1 MQYFYRF
8 LQLLLPF
15 LFLQNAF
22 AQWDKMAGVI
32 SPYPVT
38 IATPSV
44 GGTVLA
50 NILDQNDNTAWYS
63 GAPLPTGYV
72 GRADQNIFFNKANLI
87 CSSTGTV
94 ASFANITDNNFNNS
108 VAIPLQSGKS
118 MLRMNIPTPSTLL
131 AMTLKLSMP
140 AGGSVNVY
148 AFTSAIDSVL
158 IGTYTTNYT
167 TPRYNFPTGQTITH
181 IKLHSTGTNFSVFEI
196 ACIATL
202 AKEFVVLDLGSVK
215 SVGYIETRHWTNTVS
230 VGTALYY
237 STDSITWTLIKTL
250 NPTALPKIP
259 TELPVPVMA
268 RYIKLEHTLAFQ
280 DYAKA
285 SIWEMAVYDEYG
297 WMGTMPAAVPSTQK
311 VADMTGVNGIWGWSH
326 SAYSATNDNHEGP
339 WLFNKAVT
347 QARNYH
353 GWNWDVTDPDL
364 TPNYTT
370 MASGGGTQAQWWL
383 NWNTEYGAWKNAG
396 LTTETSIQFTNS
408 TFPVSV
414 WNTPYASAYNYGY
427 AFAQHFGPI
436 IGNNNVKTIEVG
448 NEPWDYDST
457 FYRNILRGMAIGAK
471 AANPNMEVFPC
482 ALQAAFPQNEASS
495 SSKNFT
501 GARITPQEA
510 PYLDGLNTHL
520 YCFLNDSNGIRRS
533 VYPEKKFSH
542 FWTVLADIRF
552 RNHNMPGKKIYV
564 TEFGWD
570 SPGGGDNCTHNECVS
585 EKEQAIYGIRAAMI
599 MMRLG
604 IDRFHWYFYGNTSS
618 GTLFARSGMHSNNFQ
633 LKKSFIAFQAMKNLV
648 GDRYFLGIEREDNGA
663 YIYKLGDSLGIVSHL
678 VAWQPTSGAANTAL
692 SVTVNVPAAP
702 LAAWELAGLN
712 GFGETITVPTY
723 SAGAITFDV
732 TPVPKI
738 IKLNQGGG
746 FMPCTLV
753 PDFTP
758 NQGICQTINF
768 AQLTNSNANTLS
780 YSWTFGAHPALDGN
794 TSASPSVLY
803 HAANTFPACMYVTGM
818 NGSTVCNQ
826 QMICKNVVV
835 AADCNFTPSFTYT
848 NTDCGDVI
856 FNSTVTGSSCDVN
869 QWTFAWDFGHG
880 GNDFT
885 GAGSNVSHVFPTNG
899 TYNVSLTVDKMGCS
913 PQTISQTVNASP
925 TTTCNC
931 DITITQSGIYRPAS
945 MGTGAF
951 YLNVL
956 PGQTI
961 CVQGGNYSMLRF
973 INFTGTAN
981 APIRIRNYN
990 GQVKIAHNSYYGA
1003 MDFHGCRYL
1012 QVMGNGDNNVN
1023 YGFRV
1028 DSCGTGSAI
1037 GIGSKSSDIELHH
1050 VEVAKAGFAGVMAK
1064 TDPSCTDISTHYQNF
1079 TMYNINLHHNYMHDV
1094 GGEGF
1099 YVGNSFYAGFNT
1111 TCGGVPDT
1119 LYPHLI
1125 YGLDIHHNI
1134 VERSSAEGLQYACAP
1149 NAQVHD
1155 NSLNHTG
1162 INPFA
1167 SFQNNGLQCGAG
1179 GGGNCYNNLI
1189 RNSDGS
1195 GIIIIGPFGGNKF
1208 YNNVIAHSNGIFC
1221 DNRVGSVGNTSLDIF
1236 NNTMVDINGKA
1247 ITLYNEINTNTIKN
1261 NVIIRPSN
1269 GIFFDY
1275 LQGATATLI
1284 NNYTSM
1290 NMAAAYFADTTND
1303 NFRPTIA
1310 SPFIDAG
1317 SVVNIGFDADYG
1329 ARLQGGAVD
1338 IGAYEF
1344 VSTPFAIEYLDLEG
1358 ESLENENL
1366 LTWKMKEDKPIS
1378 HFILEKSQTGNLFIP
1393 LAEIPFELGKMTY
1406 QFSDKQI
1413 ENKVN
1418 YYRLKVTDINGN
1430 EEFSNV
1436 VTLYQNKEIWEV
1448 FPNPTTGI
1456 ITFVSNN
1463 KAQKYEIFTEIG
1475 QSVMKGESLP
1485 NHLDITHLT
1494 QGIYYLKVGSS
1505 RIKVIKI

>member
-1 MQYFYRF
+1 MQHFYRF
-8 LQLLLPF
+8 LQFLLPF
-15 LFLQNAF
+15 LFLQNAW

-87 CSSTGTV
+87 CSSTGAV

-118 MLRMNIPTPSTLL
+118 MLRMNLPTPSTLL

-167 TPRYNFPTGQTITH
+167 TPRYNFPAGQTITH

-202 AKEFVVLDLGSVK
+202 AKEFVVLDLGTVK

-237 STDSITWTLIKTL
+237 SADSLTWTLIKTL
-250 NPTALPKIP
+250 NPNALPKIS

-297 WMGTMPAAVPSTQK
+297 WMGTMPAAVASTQK

-326 SAYSATNDNHEGP
+326 SAYSSANDNHEGP

-353 GWNWDVTDPDL
+353 GWNWDVTDPDV

-383 NWNTEYGAWKNAG
+383 NWNPEYGAWKNAG

-427 AFAQHFGPI
+427 AFAQHFGPV
-436 IGNNNVKTIEVG
+436 IGNNNVKTMEVG

-471 AANPNMEVFPC
+471 TANPNIEVFPC
-482 ALQAAFPQNEASS
+482 ALQAAFPQTEASTT
-495 SSKNFT
+495 SKNFT

-510 PYLDGLNTHL
+510 PYLDGLNSHL
-520 YCFLNDSNGIRRS
+520 YCFLNDSNGMRRS

-633 LKKSFIAFQAMKNLV
+633 LKQSFVAFQAMKNLV

-663 YIYKLGDSLGIVSHL
+663 YIYKLGDSLGVVSHL
-678 VAWQPTSGAANTAL
+678 VAWQPTSGAVNSSF

-702 LAAWELAGLN
+702 VAAWELAGLN

-758 NQGICQTINF
+758 NQGVCQTINF

-818 NGSTVCNQ
+818 NGNTICNQ

-856 FNSTVTGSSCDVN
+856 FNSTVTGSTCDVN

-951 YLNVL
+951 YLNVQ

-961 CVQGGNYSMLRF
+961 CVQGGNYNMLRF
-973 INFTGTAN
+973 IGFTGLPN

-1064 TDPSCTDISTHYQNF
+1064 TDPSCTDASTHYQNF

-1099 YVGNSFYAGFNT
+1099 YVGSSFYAGFNT

-1149 NAQVHD
+1149 NAQIHD

-1167 SFQNNGLQCGAG
+1167 AFQNNGLQCGAG
-1179 GGGNCYNNLI
+1179 GGGNCYNNFI
-1189 RNSDGS
+1189 RNADGS

-1208 YNNVIAHSNGIFC
+1208 YNNVIVHCNGIFC

-1236 NNTMVDINGKA
+1236 NNTMVDIDGKA

-1269 GIFFDY
+1269 GVFFDY

-1290 NMAAAYFADTTND
+1290 NMASAYFADTTND
-1303 NFRPTIA
+1303 NFRPTIN

-1344 VSTPFAIEYLDLEG
+1344 VSTPFDIEYAKLSGQNIDNQNFLSWEIK
-1358 ESLENENL
+1358 ENTNIL
-1366 LTWKMKEDKPIS
+1366 YFT
-1378 HFILEKSQTGNLFIP
+1378 LEKSQAGTSFIP
-1393 LAEIPFELGKMTY
+1393 IQKIPFEAGLFFY
-1406 QFSDKQI
+1406 EYIDKKPD
-1413 ENKVN
+1413 KVN
-1418 YYRLKVTDINGN
+1418 TYRLKVTDFEGKEAYTNT
-1430 EEFSNV
+1430 
-1436 VTLYQNKEIWEV
+1436 VTLYQDKDFCEV

-1456 ITFVSNN
+1456 IYILSSKQDISFSLTN
-1463 KAQKYEIFTEIG
+1463 EIG
-1475 QSVMKGESLP
+1475 QVLQKGNQVP
-1485 NHLDITHLT
+1485 NMLNISHLT
-1494 QGIYYLKVGSS
+1494 QGIYYLSVGEK
-1505 RIKVIKI
+1505 RLKIVKI